1 MKKCWR
7 QSPEER
13 PRFRGLV
20 ATLDKTLQTVA
31 GYIELSMT
39 LDRGGDQEEEEDW
52 SGYEVVQPTIE
63 TPITAGVHFWAQN
76 FLRIIIVFVW
86 HFFVNVQVK
95 KRLGLVRNQVMVQM
109 WMPWKQVLLCPLL
122 GTLPM
127 DLELTQ
133 YCEKTVVATEHVY

>member
-13 PRFRGLV
+13 PRFSELV
-20 ATLDKTLQTVA
+20 ATLDKTLQSVA

-63 TPITAGVHFWAQN
+63 APITAGVHFWAQN

-95 KRLGLVRNQVMVQM
+95 KRLGLVRIQVMVQM

>member
-20 ATLDKTLQTVA
+20 ATLDKTLQSVA

-52 SGYEVVQPTIE
+52 SEYEVVQPTIE
-63 TPITAGVHFWAQN
+63 TPTTTGMGWLCSPTPYNIKGITDTTN
-76 FLRIIIVFVW
+76 
-86 HFFVNVQVK
+86 
-95 KRLGLVRNQVMVQM
+95 MV
-109 WMPWKQVLLCPLL
+109 
-122 GTLPM
+122 
-127 DLELTQ
+127 EL
-133 YCEKTVVATEHVY
+133 

>member
-31 GYIELSMT
+31 AYIELSMT
-39 LDRGGDQEEEEDW
+39 LDRGGDQEEEEEEDW

-63 TPITAGVHFWAQN
+63 KLKYGRAMI
-76 FLRIIIVFVW
+76 
-86 HFFVNVQVK
+86 
-95 KRLGLVRNQVMVQM
+95 
-109 WMPWKQVLLCPLL
+109 KQTF
-122 GTLPM
+122 GI
-127 DLELTQ
+127 
-133 YCEKTVVATEHVY
+133 